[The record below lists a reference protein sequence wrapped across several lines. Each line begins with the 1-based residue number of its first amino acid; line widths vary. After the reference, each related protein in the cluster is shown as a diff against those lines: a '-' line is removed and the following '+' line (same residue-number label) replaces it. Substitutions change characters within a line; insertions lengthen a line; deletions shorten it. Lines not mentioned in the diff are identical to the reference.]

1 MKDRRLEKKLRA
13 ASDRPAPAD
22 LQRRLDAAIP
32 ESFGRP
38 RTVRIAEGI
47 FAMTKWGMIVAAPTV
62 LAMWLVGSIIL
73 GPTAPVAF
81 AGVLEPVVAGTSDA
95 ALVHYILHRLTREGE
110 DFSFVEL
117 DGPGLTVEVWVEA
130 PQPTGE
136 PARYRM
142 GKSDR
147 VIAYDGQQTVLHMTK
162 MNDAYRYEGVNT
174 RGAALW
180 PAGWIRELREHPGDD
195 VKQLLYEEA
204 EGEARLVY
212 SESGVDTS
220 PLPKAFLGDY
230 DRETELRWS
239 LDTHAMTGLKTWV
252 LIGGKRVLYSEL
264 LAIEYLPPAKP
275 ESFQIVLPDDVRFG
289 GVKEGT
295 AEENALGPVDVARG
309 LFEAARWKDQHFLET
324 YVPSPATVDWA
335 MQAPE
340 FEILY
345 IGEPFRT
352 GGYAGVYVPYK
363 IRIDGKIKERQLAL
377 RNDNPERRWV
387 FDGGI

>member
-1 MKDRRLEKKLRA
+1 MKDRRLEKQLRA
-13 ASDRPAPAD
+13 ASDRPAPTD

-32 ESFGRP
+32 GSFGRP
-38 RTVRIAEGI
+38 RTVRIAEGVI
-47 FAMTKWGMIVAAPTV
+47 AMTKWGMIAAVPAV
-62 LAMWLVGSIIL
+62 LALWFVSTIIL
-73 GPTAPVAF
+73 GPTTPVAF

-117 DGPGLTVEVWVEA
+117 DGPGLTVDVWVEA
-130 PQPTGE
+130 PQPAGE
-136 PARYRM
+136 PVRYRM
-142 GKSDR
+142 AKSDR
-147 VIAYDGQQTVLHMTK
+147 VVAYDGKQTLLHMTK
-162 MNDAYRYEGVNT
+162 TNEAYRYEGINT

-180 PAGWIRELREHPGDD
+180 PAGWISELRERPGEG
-195 VKQLLYEEA
+195 VKQLLYEEV

-212 SESGVDTS
+212 SEPGADTS

-239 LDTHAMTGLKTWV
+239 LDTHALTGMKIWILV
-252 LIGGKRVLYSEL
+252 GGKRVLYSEL
-264 LAIEYLPPAKP
+264 LAIEYLPVVEP
-275 ESFQIVLPDDVRFG
+275 EWFEIALSDNVRFG

-295 AEENALGPVDVARG
+295 PAENALGPADVARG
-309 LFEAARWKDQHFLET
+309 LFEAAQRKDQHFLET
-324 YVPSPATVDWA
+324 YVTSPAAVDWA
-335 MQAPE
+335 MQAPP

-352 GGYAGVYVPYK
+352 GRYVGVYVPYK
-363 IRIDGKIKERQLAL
+363 IRVDGEIREWQVAL

-387 FDGGI
+387 LDGGI